1 MHAVVISR
9 DAVCSCSWVVSYILT
24 NGRSHSNSS
33 RFQTWFKSGSSS
45 HEHEHEHVSYDTPVS
60 ASSSFEL
67 LETGTFLKTTHEES
81 MLYPEGS
88 TIDWQREEA
97 AERERKRVQV
107 TQRGL
112 RGMLAPILD
121 SSRMWLVIVL
131 TGVGIGVAGAW
142 LDVLVRW

>member
-1 MHAVVISR
+1 
-9 DAVCSCSWVVSYILT
+9 
-24 NGRSHSNSS
+24 
-33 RFQTWFKSGSSS
+33 
-45 HEHEHEHVSYDTPVS
+45 
-60 ASSSFEL
+60 
-67 LETGTFLKTTHEES
+67 